1 MTIPTTE
8 QTSELAAVNEI
19 LASIGQAPVNSIDQT
34 NPDVSI
40 AFDTL
45 KSVSRE
51 IQAEGWSFNKEH
63 HYPLARDNNNQIA
76 IPANMIQL
84 DVSTK
89 FGAIDAVR
97 RDGKLYNRI
106 THSYT
111 FEQDLEGD
119 VVWFFDWADLPI
131 PIQDYITARASA
143 ITSSR
148 LVGDNN
154 QFGILSNREAK
165 MRANAIEYDCNQG
178 DYTYFGAPDT
188 GNFYTSYQPFRALRR

>member
-1 MTIPTTE
+1 MAIPTKA
-8 QTSELAAVNEI
+8 SELAAVNEI

-45 KSVSRE
+45 LSVSRE

-63 HYPLARDNNNQIA
+63 HYPLTRDNSNQIA
-76 IPANMIQL
+76 IPDNMIQL

-89 FGAIDAVR
+89 YGAIDAVR
-97 RDGKLYNRI
+97 RDGKLYNRN

-111 FEQDLEGD
+111 FEQDIEGD
-119 VVWFFDWADLPI
+119 VVWFFDWTDLPI

-143 ITSSR
+143 LTSSR
-148 LVGDNN
+148 LVGDSN

-165 MRANAIEYDCNQG
+165 MRASAIEYDCNQG

-188 GNFYTSYQPFRALRR
+188 GNFYTAYQPYRALRR